1 MENVSVMRNQSG
13 SGLIEVLVAMV
24 ILSLGVLGAASYISN
39 SMRNSHSSY
48 VRSHATW
55 LAVDIIDRMR
65 ANRAAAE
72 SAPFLYNIGFLNP
85 PPNGATVVDRDL
97 QEWRA
102 AIATSLPAGTGSVNF
117 DNVTQNVTVKIRWN
131 DSRVLRATDDAT
143 DDANVTRTFT
153 LETRL

>member
-55 LAVDIIDRMR
+55 LAGDIIDRMR

-72 SAPFLYNIGFLNP
+72 VAPFPYNIGFNP
-85 PPNGATVVDRDL
+85 PPNGGGVVNQDL
-97 QEWRA
+97 REWRA

-117 DNVTQNVTVKIRWN
+117 DNATQNVTVQIQWD
-131 DSRVLRATDDAT
+131 DSRVLGG
-143 DDANVTRTFT
+143 VKLRTFT

>member
-1 MENVSVMRNQSG
+1 MRNQSG

-24 ILSLGVLGAASYISN
+24 ILSLGVLGAASYISS

-48 VRSHATW
+48 VRSHATS
-55 LAVDIIDRMR
+55 LAGDIIDRMR
-65 ANRAAAE
+65 ANRATAE
-72 SAPFLYNIGFLNP
+72 SAPFPYNINFGP

-117 DNVTQNVTVKIRWN
+117 DNVTQNVTVQIQWD
-131 DSRVLRATDDAT
+131 DSRVLRAVG
-143 DDANVTRTFT
+143 DANVTRTFT